1 MDLNDTARVRHPIS
15 PVEYRLG
22 TIIAIENQPGGL
34 HGGRYR
40 LRFPTGDERTYYG
53 AELTACS
60 RGDDKAALIA
70 AMTSAARSLIS
81 ACRIAHDFDD
91 ELSAAIM
98 FHNTCLI
105 EAANDHLD
113 GAIDPA
119 HLRPGNSG
127 HGTAEERS

>member
-1 MDLNDTARVRHPIS
+1 MNLNDTARVRQPLSAFEH
-15 PVEYRLG
+15 RLG
-22 TIIAIENQPGGL
+22 TVIEVLPADR
-34 HGGRYR
+34 HGARFR
-40 LRFPTGDERTYYG
+40 LRFPTGDARTYYD
-53 AELTACS
+53 AQLTACT
-60 RGDDKAALIA
+60 RDDDKAALVD

-98 FHNTCLI
+98 YHNTCLI

-119 HLRPGNSG
+119 HLKPASARRAAN
-127 HGTAEERS
+127 EERS